1 MIGVREPVPV
11 LEEATI
17 SFRPLQLEDLPL
29 MHRWL
34 NTDHVARWYYVRGAP
49 HPSLEWVRDRY
60 LARIQGDDPTLAFII
75 MLGDR
80 AVGYIQAYFIAD
92 HSDYA
97 AVVQV
102 DPGAAG
108 VDMFIGEVDAVH
120 RGLGGRILRRFL
132 SEVVFGSMGA
142 VSCILGPEPD
152 NRIAIR
158 AYEKA
163 GFRHLKTVDVPGA
176 DAPREYLMRIGR
188 EEFLAS

>member
-1 MIGVREPVPV
+1 
-11 LEEATI
+11 
-17 SFRPLQLEDLPL
+17 

-34 NTDHVARWYYVRGAP
+34 NTDHVAQWYYVRGASR
-49 HPSLEWVRDRY
+49 PSLEWVRGRY

-142 VSCILGPEPD
+142 VSCVLGPEPD